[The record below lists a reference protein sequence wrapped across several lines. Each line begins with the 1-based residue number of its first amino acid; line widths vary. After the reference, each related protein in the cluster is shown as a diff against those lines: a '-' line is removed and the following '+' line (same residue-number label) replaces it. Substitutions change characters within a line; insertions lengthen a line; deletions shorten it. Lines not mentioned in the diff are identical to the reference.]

1 MLRSLVVAALAMG
14 ATEGFAQETSFLLI
28 NGTSYAISQMSISP
42 IDLGFWTPNVLPA
55 PPIQPGQRRQV
66 TFNAPTGY
74 CTADMRIGFADGG
87 APAIWQGL
95 NICTLSKIKLM
106 YDRMSGITTASYDE

>member
-1 MLRSLVVAALAMG
+1 MLRSLVVAALSLG

-28 NGTSYAISQMSISP
+28 NGTSYPISQMSISP
-42 IDLGFWTPNVLPA
+42 TDLGFWTPNVLPP

-66 TFNAPTGY
+66 TFNAPTNY

-87 APAIWQGL
+87 APAIWGGL
-95 NICTLSKIKLM
+95 NICTLTKIKLI
-106 YDRMSGITTASYDE
+106 YDRMSGVTTASYDE